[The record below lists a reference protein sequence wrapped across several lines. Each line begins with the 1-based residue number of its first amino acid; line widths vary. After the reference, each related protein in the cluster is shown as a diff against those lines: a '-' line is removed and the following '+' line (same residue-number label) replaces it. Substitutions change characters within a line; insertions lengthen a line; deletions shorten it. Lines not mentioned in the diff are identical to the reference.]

1 MIAAS
6 CFSGIGGAE
15 LALPEAEWLWCAEI
29 EDFPSAV
36 LAKRFGHPNLG
47 DITAPDFIERARA
60 LGPLDLLCGGPPCQ
74 AFSVAGLRKGIAD
87 PRGQLSLR
95 FIEIAHELA
104 STNGLRNLLVENV
117 PGWLSHEDNAF
128 GCFLGGLVGA
138 DDALPN
144 PIGGSWPRAGMVA
157 GPRARA
163 AWRVLDAQ
171 YAGLAQRRQR
181 VFLVADFG
189 NGADPVSVLFERKSL
204 SGHHPPRRETGQD
217 VAGTLS
223 ARTEGGGGLGTDF
236 DIAGGLQPVA
246 AEIAPTLNAAFGD
259 KLGLENQ
266 HIDGGDCSLPS
277 VAMCLN
283 AGAMGR
289 QDAESET
296 LIPVNRC
303 DFDVAHTL
311 RGEGFEASEDGSG
324 RGMPLVPIC
333 YDTTHITSPG
343 NWSNPKPG
351 DPCHPI
357 TATAHVPLVSIP
369 IAFSCKDHGAD
380 GTGDLSPTLPAM
392 GHAGS
397 HANAGGQMAVAFE
410 KGINDGQTD
419 EADTFALLRELRD
432 QVGEEAFTQWGLG
445 ISHTF
450 QSPEI
455 LRPQVHGGSVRC
467 EAEQEHEV
475 VNDSLSRPEDC
486 AERSVRSLW
495 NAGCE
500 GCPPQGWKPS
510 KQLAGELGAH
520 LSILSHQGASG
531 RTFLHDMWRSSC
543 GIRSLQQ
550 ALSPFEEM
558 GRPTRSENQPKHA
571 DWAVRRLT
579 PTEAERLQGYPDG
592 HTLIEVNKRRTVEED
607 EARYLLAKGAHVA
620 LDNQGRWRTNAA
632 ADGPRYKALGNA
644 WAVACVRPIA
654 LGIMRGLAA

>member
-74 AFSVAGLRKGIAD
+74 AFSVAGLRKGMAD

-223 ARTEGGGGLGTDF
+223 ARTEGGGGLGTGF

-246 AEIAPTLNAAFGD
+246 AEIAPTLTAAFGN

-266 HIDGGDCSLPS
+266 HIDGGGDCSLPS

-311 RGEGFEASEDGSG
+311 REEGFNASEDGTG
-324 RGMPLVPIC
+324 RGVPLVPILFRAIC
-333 YDTTHITSPG
+333 KDSFSG
-343 NWSNPKPG
+343 GMGGKPEG
-351 DPCHPI
+351 AAAGHF
-357 TATAHVPLVSIP
+357 LP
-369 IAFSCKDHGAD
+369 IAYRTSGNSGAWE
-380 GTGDLSPTLPAM
+380 TGDKVDALTTGTDQNSHVVAIQ
-392 GHAGS
+392 AGALRENPDS
-397 HANAGGQMAVAFE
+397 GPDGVGVQSDIAYTIEARAEVQAVAFDLRGRE
-410 KGINDGQTD
+410 GGAQF
-419 EADTFALLRELRD
+419 EGPHDTANIR
-432 QVGEEAFTQWGLG
+432 AA
-445 ISHTF
+445 S
-450 QSPEI
+450 
-455 LRPQVHGGSVRC
+455 GGSSRSYV
-467 EAEQEHEV
+467 AE
-475 VNDSLSRPEDC
+475 S
-486 AERSVRSLW
+486 
-495 NAGCE
+495 
-500 GCPPQGWKPS
+500 
-510 KQLAGELGAH
+510 
-520 LSILSHQGASG
+520 
-531 RTFLHDMWRSSC
+531 
-543 GIRSLQQ
+543 
-550 ALSPFEEM
+550 
-558 GRPTRSENQPKHA
+558 
-571 DWAVRRLT
+571 WAVRRLSV
-579 PTEAERLQGYPDG
+579 TECERLQGYPDG
-592 HTLIEVNKRRTVEED
+592 HTLIEVNKRRTVVED